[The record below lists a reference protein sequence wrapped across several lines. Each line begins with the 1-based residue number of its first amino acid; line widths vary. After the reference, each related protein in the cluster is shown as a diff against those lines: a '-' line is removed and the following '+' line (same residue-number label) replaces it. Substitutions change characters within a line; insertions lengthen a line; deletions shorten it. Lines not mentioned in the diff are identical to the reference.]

1 MLTDLYQIT
10 MAYAYWKD
18 KRADAPSTFDL
29 FFRTNPFKGEFTIFA
44 GLEEVL
50 KFMSTFK
57 FSPSDVA
64 YLRTVMPTVDEAF
77 WPWLG
82 ALDCSA
88 VRLYAVAEGTVV
100 FPREPLLRVEGPL
113 AVVQL
118 LETTLLNLCNFASL
132 VTTNAARMRLAAGKD
147 ATVLEFGLRRAQ
159 GPDGAM
165 SASRYSF
172 MGGCDATSNVAAG
185 KEFGVPLR
193 GTHAHSMV
201 CSYTSLEDLSSR
213 MLGDKDI
220 VALALKYRE
229 ELGFHI
235 ASKGEMAAFIAFAQA
250 FPKNLLC
257 LVDTYDTLNSGVP
270 NYICVALALLDCGFE
285 PKGIRLDSGDLAY
298 LSKEAR
304 KMMMC
309 GGGRGARGR
318 ARARAPHTPR
328 AHNILTHPRPAPPP
342 PPPPALRSAADAK
355 YGSKLAAGNIVVSN
369 DLNEAV
375 LLSLADQGHEIN
387 TFAIG
392 TNLVTCQAQP
402 ALGMVFKLVDI
413 NGEPRIKLSQDA
425 VKTTIPGAKEVYR
438 LLGQEGVPLMDLMI
452 RAGEPRPQPGKR
464 LLARH
469 PFDEKKRAYV
479 TPTVVLPLLRL
490 VFCGRATAAVL
501 PEHPTAFAASEGA
514 SASVRAAAA
523 AGSAPAAEAA
533 AGGGGGGGG
542 GGAAA
547 GAAVGARASAPSLG
561 QLKAFVKAQ
570 MGLFREDHLR
580 LLNPT
585 PYKVSLST
593 ELFHFLHELLLKEVP
608 IPEME

>member
-1 MLTDLYQIT
+1 
-10 MAYAYWKD
+10 
-18 KRADAPSTFDL
+18 
-29 FFRTNPFKGEFTIFA
+29 
-44 GLEEVL
+44 
-50 KFMSTFK
+50 
-57 FSPSDVA
+57 
-64 YLRTVMPTVDEAF
+64 
-77 WPWLG
+77 
-82 ALDCSA
+82 

-113 AVVQL
+113 GVCQL
-118 LETTLLNLCNFASL
+118 LETTMLNLCNFASL
-132 VTTNAARMRLAAGKD
+132 VTTNAARMRLAAGVD

-165 SASRYSF
+165 SASRYAF

-185 KEFGVPLR
+185 KAFGVPIR

-201 CSYTSLEDLSSR
+201 CAYTSLEDLSTR

-270 NYICVALALLDCGFE
+270 NYICVALALLECGYE
-285 PKGIRLDSGDLAY
+285 PRGIRLDSGDLAY

-304 KMMMC
+304 KLM
-309 GGGRGARGR
+309 A
-318 ARARAPHTPR
+318 
-328 AHNILTHPRPAPPP
+328 
-342 PPPPALRSAADAK
+342 AADAK
-355 YGSKLAAGNIVVSN
+355 YGSKLAQGNIVASN

-402 ALGMVFKLVDI
+402 ALGMVYKLVEI
-413 NGEPRIKLSQDA
+413 NGEPRIKLSQDT

-464 LLARH
+464 ILARH

-490 VFCGRATAAVL
+490 VFCGRATAAVQ
-501 PEHPTAFAASEGA
+501 PEYPAFAAAEGA
-514 SASVRAAAA
+514 SPSVRAAAA
-523 AGSAPAAEAA
+523 AGAAPAAED
-533 AGGGGGGGG
+533 AGGA
-542 GGAAA
+542 GGAG
-547 GAAVGARASAPSLG
+547 GAPGGAVGARVAAPSIL

-570 MGLFREDHLR
+570 LSLFREDHLR

-608 IPEME
+608 IPEMN